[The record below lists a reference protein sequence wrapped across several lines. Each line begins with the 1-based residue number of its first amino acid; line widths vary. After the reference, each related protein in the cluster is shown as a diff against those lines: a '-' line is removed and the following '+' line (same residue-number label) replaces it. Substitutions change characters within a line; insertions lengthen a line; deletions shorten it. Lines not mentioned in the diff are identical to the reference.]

1 MNKEL
6 RELYKR
12 TLDEKWIPLLKKW
25 HEKPDLIEYD
35 KELTQKCPF
44 CYETLDNRGNIQC
57 HECKINPKICCDHGR
72 GGYFDSF
79 VKFSNYGK
87 YLKKMIRLL
96 KREKFLCLFKK
107 KVDKSWGTKNIM
119 K

>member
-57 HECKINPKICCDHGR
+57 HECKINPKICCVWGR
-72 GGYFDSF
+72 GGYFAGF
-79 VKFSNYGK
+79 VKASNYGN

-96 KREKFLCLFKK
+96 KIEKFKCLFKK
-107 KVDKSWGTKNIM
+107 GG
-119 K
+119 